1 MLLSSH
7 CIQSLVFH
15 TLLKDLFQL
24 CQIWLLFNAL
34 KLRKNDLLK
43 TEQENTKKTERIYS
57 DNMKCHMTSNNS
69 LMTSS
74 RIQPKTLF
82 NLR

>member
-24 CQIWLLFNAL
+24 CQICLLFNAL

-57 DNMKCHMTSNNS
+57 DNMKESYDKQQLTHDFITDP
-69 LMTSS
+69 T
-74 RIQPKTLF
+74 
-82 NLR
+82 